1 MLNACNLQH
10 SPLLPS
16 LLFVRWALHTS
27 CIHDNVL
34 TPARLTFCSRAT
46 TKRNMAFSIPPP
58 VSVSVHPLSHFG
70 VADPTIHR
78 RPLVFTP
85 SLDLH
90 ALFPRL
96 KAGKGGKGSRI
107 TSPIPQLT
115 KNLLKNPPK
124 VGMAGDIPRSRPPT
138 RRQPATSV
146 RTSLLSFQLPLPLP
160 PPPPH
165 LSLSLS
171 LSLPCTAASTASRR
185 RRRLP
190 SRRRGRPLSRRHSGR
205 SRHRSS
211 RAVLVAAAWLA
222 RRKQAWPGTIPAR
235 PPTDKGV
242 RRLLQCPHKM
252 LSTLFGC

>member
-58 VSVSVHPLSHFG
+58 VSVSVHPLS
-70 VADPTIHR
+70 PSWCR
-78 RPLVFTP
+78 RSNHSSSSPGLTP

-171 LSLPCTAASTASRR
+171 RCPAPPLPPPVVGEEGCLRDIAPAVAVGLSVVVTA
-185 RRRLP
+185 
-190 SRRRGRPLSRRHSGR
+190 
-205 SRHRSS
+205 
-211 RAVLVAAAWLA
+211 VAAVIAALG
-222 RRKQAWPGTIPAR
+222 R
-235 PPTDKGV
+235 
-242 RRLLQCPHKM
+242 
-252 LSTLFGC
+252 F